1 MYASKEA
8 AFHAKS
14 LLDGKLL
21 SGSAIIC
28 DWVDPTH
35 TTIRSAAPAP
45 ALAPAASVTSVTLH

>member
-14 LLDGKLL
+14 LLDGKLVA
-21 SGSAIIC
+21 GSAIIC

-35 TTIRSAAPAP
+35 TTIRSDPHP
-45 ALAPAASVTSVTLH
+45 SPSLRSGG